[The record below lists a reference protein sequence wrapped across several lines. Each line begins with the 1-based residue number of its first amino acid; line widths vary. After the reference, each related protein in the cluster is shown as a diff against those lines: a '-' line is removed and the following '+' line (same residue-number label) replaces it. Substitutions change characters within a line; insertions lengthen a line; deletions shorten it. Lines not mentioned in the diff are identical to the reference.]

1 MTTSPTM
8 SSFPRR
14 RASSSRRSRPPS
26 ARCNGVS
33 GWATR
38 GPAGS
43 STRWSARASSAPTRV
58 PRVVLWSPPRWSWNP
73 CSARMKGRPIWPRAT
88 SFYDRLL
95 TAMEDAQHNPAHRE
109 ESNSEAE
116 IGRYL
121 EQKRKERGLSLEEVE
136 HATKIRKRYL
146 TGLEREDYAML
157 PDAVYARG
165 FLKTYANYLGLDGE
179 ALSRQLKSGR
189 KSRRERGIDY
199 NTRPESD
206 FEKPL
211 ITPSG
216 LRGTQKRKISTSAIV
231 TLLVAILVLLAVI
244 GALYFVGRGVQV
256 SKESNPGSGE
266 HPPRQEQQNVAK
278 REKAPEEVPG
288 KEAAAGNKAGGGDKP
303 AGAQRSVPPDK
314 LQVLVNVRERPSWI
328 LIRTDGTA
336 AYEQVAQ
343 PGFSKTF
350 EAEQRLYIKSGDA
363 GAVRVEINGQ
373 DAGALGGAGEIVA
386 RKYTLKTAS

>member
-1 MTTSPTM
+1 
-8 SSFPRR
+8 
-14 RASSSRRSRPPS
+14 
-26 ARCNGVS
+26 
-33 GWATR
+33 
-38 GPAGS
+38 
-43 STRWSARASSAPTRV
+43 
-58 PRVVLWSPPRWSWNP
+58 
-73 CSARMKGRPIWPRAT
+73 
-88 SFYDRLL
+88 
-95 TAMEDAQHNPAHRE
+95 MEDGQHTHGGAQGDG
-109 ESNSEAE
+109 SDDGVE
-116 IGRYL
+116 IGRIL
-121 EQKRKERGLSLEEVE
+121 EEQRKERGLSLEEVE
-136 HATKIRKRYL
+136 QATKIRKRYL
-146 TGLEREDYAML
+146 TGLEREDYTIL

-179 ALSRQLKSGR
+179 ALSQQLKSNR
-189 KSRRERGIDY
+189 KPRRERGINYDI
-199 NTRPESD
+199 RPDSD
-206 FEKPL
+206 FQKPL

-288 KEAAAGNKAGGGDKP
+288 KEAAAGSKAGDGDKP

-363 GAVRVEINGQ
+363 GAVTVEINGQ
-373 DAGALGGAGEIVA
+373 DAGTLGDAGEIVT
-386 RKYTLKTAS
+386 RNYTLKNAS

>member
-33 GWATR
+33 GSATR

-58 PRVVLWSPPRWSWNP
+58 PRAVLWSPPRWSWNP

-95 TAMEDAQHNPAHRE
+95 TAMEDSQHNPARTE
-109 ESNSEAE
+109 ESNSGAE

-179 ALSRQLKSGR
+179 ALSQQLKSMR
-189 KSRRERGIDY
+189 KPRRERGIDY
-199 NTRPESD
+199 NTSPESD
-206 FEKPL
+206 FEEPL
-211 ITPSG
+211 IAPSG
-216 LRGTQKRKISTSAIV
+216 LSGTRKRRISTSAIV
-231 TLLVAILVLLAVI
+231 TLLVALLALAAVI
-244 GALYFVGRGVQV
+244 GTLYFVGRGVQA
-256 SKESNPGSGE
+256 SNEENPAENSP
-266 HPPRQEQQNVAK
+266 HQEQQKVAD
-278 REKAPEEVPG
+278 RQKAHEAEPA
-288 KEAAAGNKAGGGDKP
+288 KEDVARGAEQKEP
-303 AGAQRSVPPDK
+303 AQQSAPPDT
-314 LQVLVNVRERPSWI
+314 LQVLVSVKERPSWI
-328 LIRTDGTA
+328 LIRSDGTA
-336 AYEQVAQ
+336 AYEQIAQ

-350 EAEQRLYIKSGDA
+350 EAERRLYIKSGDA
-363 GAVRVEINGQ
+363 GAVTVEINGQ
-373 DAGALGGAGEIVA
+373 EVGPLGPAGEIVA
-386 RKYTLKTAS
+386 KNYTLKNAS